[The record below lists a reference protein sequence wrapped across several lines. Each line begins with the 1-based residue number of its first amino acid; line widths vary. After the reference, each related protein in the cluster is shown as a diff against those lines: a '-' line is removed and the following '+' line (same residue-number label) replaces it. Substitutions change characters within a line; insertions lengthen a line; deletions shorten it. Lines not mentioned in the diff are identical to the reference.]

1 MDENLMVGDPSGA
14 PVVDDN
20 NGGIQ
25 PTHQEAPAP
34 STEPTAPLILDNN
47 EEYADG
53 IPVQGEEAPAAV
65 ETPKEETPAPTV
77 EEPVAP
83 APVEQTPAPEP
94 IAKPEEP
101 ANNYGFDVTLA
112 DGTTLRI
119 NSPEDIKQLDKDV
132 DFGTPANFLEMQA
145 NYTKMVNGI
154 ESDKKK
160 FEEDTKAFESQ
171 EEAREAEQK
180 QINTLVSE
188 IDYLVTKGLLPKP
201 DDKFSNAD
209 WSTDAEAQKDAGVK
223 EQLALID
230 YRIKENEARA
240 KAGLPPMG
248 IVDAYN
254 QRKIEMFEQQQT
266 EEKTKR
272 NDTVKAKGAMVHE
285 PSPAPQSNIPD
296 DMMVGEGGDVRSI
309 TPSFLS

>member
-1 MDENLMVGDPSGA
+1 MDENLMVGDPSGSQA
-14 PVVDDN
+14 VDDN
-20 NGGIQ
+20 NGGVQ

-47 EEYADG
+47 EEYTDG
-53 IPVQGEEAPAAV
+53 VPVAVEEAPAPV
-65 ETPKEETPAPTV
+65 EAPEEEAPAPVV

-83 APVEQTPAPEP
+83 APVEQAPEP
-94 IAKPEEP
+94 IVKPEAP
-101 ANNYGFDVTLA
+101 ANDYGFDVTLG
-112 DGTTLRI
+112 DGTTIRI
-119 NSPEDIKQLDKDV
+119 NSPEDINQLSKDV
-132 DFGTPANFLEMQA
+132 DFGTPANFLEVQA
-145 NYTKMVNGI
+145 KYSKMVNGI
-154 ESDKKK
+154 EADKKK
-160 FEEDTKAFESQ
+160 FEEETKAFETQ
-171 EEAREAEQK
+171 EEARQAEQ
-180 QINTLVSE
+180 QHINTLVSE
-188 IDYLVTKGLLPKP
+188 IDYLVAKGLLPKP
-201 DDKFSNAD
+201 DDKFNNAD

-230 YRIKENEARA
+230 YRIKENEARS

-266 EEKTKR
+266 EQKTKR
-272 NDTVKAKGAMVHE
+272 NETVKAKGAMVHE
-285 PSPAPQSNIPD
+285 PGAAPQNNIPD

>member
-1 MDENLMVGDPSGA
+1 MDENLMVGDPSGSQA
-14 PVVDDN
+14 VDDN
-20 NGGIQ
+20 NGGVQ

-47 EEYADG
+47 EEYTDG
-53 IPVQGEEAPAAV
+53 VPVAVEEAPAPV
-65 ETPKEETPAPTV
+65 EAPEEEAPAPVV

-83 APVEQTPAPEP
+83 APVEQVPET
-94 IAKPEEP
+94 ITKPEAPTNE
-101 ANNYGFDVTLA
+101 YGFDVTLA
-112 DGTTLRI
+112 DGTTIRI
-119 NSPEDIKQLDKDV
+119 NTPEDINQLGKDV
-132 DFGTPANFLEMQA
+132 DFGTPANFLEVQA
-145 NYTKMVNGI
+145 KYSKMVNGI
-154 ESDKKK
+154 EADKKK
-160 FEEDTKAFESQ
+160 FEEETKAFEAQ
-171 EEAREAEQK
+171 EEAKQAEQQ
-180 QINTLVSE
+180 QINTLVWE

-201 DDKFSNAD
+201 DDKFNNAD

-230 YRIKENEARA
+230 YRIKENEARS

-254 QRKIEMFEQQQT
+254 QRRIEMFEQQQT
-266 EEKTKR
+266 EQKTKR
-272 NDTVKAKGAMVHE
+272 NETVKAKGAMVHE
-285 PSPAPQSNIPD
+285 PGAAPQSNIPD

>member
-1 MDENLMVGDPSGA
+1 MDDNLMVGDPSGA

-20 NGGIQ
+20 NGGVQ

-34 STEPTAPLILDNN
+34 SEPTAPLILDNN
-47 EEYADG
+47 EIYADG
-53 IPVQGEEAPAAV
+53 IPVQGEEAPVGPVV
-65 ETPKEETPAPTV
+65 EPPVV

-83 APVEQTPAPEP
+83 APVEQPPTPAPEP

-101 ANNYGFDVTLA
+101 TNNYGFDVTLA

-145 NYTKMVNGI
+145 NYTKMVNGL
-154 ESDKKK
+154 EADKKK
-160 FEEDTKAFESQ
+160 FEEESKAFESQ
-171 EEAREAEQK
+171 EQARQAEEQ
-180 QINTLVSE
+180 QIQTLVSE
-188 IDYLVTKGLLPKP
+188 IDYLVAKGLLPKP

-209 WSTDAEAQKDAGVK
+209 WSKDAEAQKDAGVK

-266 EEKTKR
+266 EEKTRR
-272 NDTVKAKGAMVHE
+272 NDLTKAKGSMVHE
-285 PSPAPQSNIPD
+285 PSPAPQNNIPD